1 MENNLKKSIYIY
13 MCVCVCVCV
22 CVFEMLKS
30 EGQYQTLPVKEGTK
44 IQTKKYVDFGL
55 SRILTRVPR
64 LYSG

>member
-1 MENNLKKSIYIY
+1 M
-13 MCVCVCVCV
+13 CVCV

-30 EGQYQTLPVKEGTK
+30 EGQNQTLPVKEGTK